1 MNGGGY
7 AMKVFWNRE
16 HLVFTDME
24 DGVSYFLGSCDG
36 LVIALLSFMV
46 VDYIIGVMCAISDK
60 KISLKI
66 CFRGI
71 GKKILIFMLVGMAN
85 VLDTQVIGTGSV
97 LKTAVILFYLSNE
110 GMSILNN
117 VEHFGVPIPEKFKKV
132 LAQLHDK
139 GEETFNED
147 RN

>member
-1 MNGGGY
+1 
-7 AMKVFWNRE
+7 MKVFWNRE

-85 VLDTQVIGTGSV
+85 VLENYFEK
-97 LKTAVILFYLSNE
+97 LKYQAEIFY
-110 GMSILNN
+110 
-117 VEHFGVPIPEKFKKV
+117 
-132 LAQLHDK
+132 
-139 GEETFNED
+139 TED
-147 RN
+147 

>member
-1 MNGGGY
+1 
-7 AMKVFWNRE
+7 MKVFWNRE

-117 VEHFGVPIPEKFKKV
+117 VEHFGVPIPEKLKKV

>member
-1 MNGGGY
+1 
-7 AMKVFWNRE
+7 MKVFWNRE

>member
-1 MNGGGY
+1 
-7 AMKVFWNRE
+7 MKVFWNRE

-71 GKKILIFMLVGMAN
+71 GKKILIFMLVGMAS

-117 VEHFGVPIPEKFKKV
+117 VEHFGVPIPEKLRKV

>member
-7 AMKVFWNRE
+7 AMKMFWNMK
-16 HLVFTDME
+16 HLVFTGM
-24 DGVSYFLGSCDG
+24 GNGMGYFLGSCDG

-110 GMSILNN
+110 GISILNN
-117 VEHFGVPIPEKFKKV
+117 VEHLGVPIPEKLKKV
-132 LAQLHDK
+132 LEQLHVK
-139 GEETFNED
+139 GEETFNKD
-147 RN
+147 KN